1 MALVMVWYNHYSLL
15 LSSQVYYAVPEQVA
29 IHNHA
34 LLALSRFSRAALL
47 LADVDEFFVPQVWNG
62 YGIIG
67 LGVDPIGNVSSPCAW
82 SPVTAATI
90 ICYLPPPPCT
100 LAAPHH
106 LLPRPAHITS
116 LPE

>member
-1 MALVMVWYNHYSLL
+1 MMVWYNHYSLL